1 MLLCPVGFT
10 ESGCLSQG
18 KDTLVSALLG
28 PIQVTLGHM
37 IKLLSRLFWALVGL
51 YGTGTSLF
59 LITRRLISDV
69 AFPPY
74 GFLNSFAHLL
84 MLPALIFLP
93 AAGIWRRK
101 WIAAGL
107 TLPALEFLLTY
118 GGLFLR
124 REPDG
129 TGTGLNLL
137 TYNTHA
143 ESESVQAMVEIIRSW
158 DADLVCIQELS
169 LVLAAEIESQL
180 SAQYPYRA
188 LYPTDST
195 DGLGILS
202 KYPIRAQ
209 EYWKFPDI
217 PSSLGHLRTEIE
229 TPRGILA
236 LYSAHPVHPGMVGR
250 LFDPEPRAREIGH
263 LLERFAKEPGMI
275 IVAGDFN
282 LSDQSS
288 DYQRLTG
295 FFQDA
300 YREVGRGLGLTYP
313 DWKMPQAKIRPY
325 PGLEFVPLLVRLDY
339 VFYRAPLRAIK
350 AVVNDSSGGSDHH
363 PVWVQFG
370 W

>member
-1 MLLCPVGFT
+1 MVF
-10 ESGCLSQG
+10 
-18 KDTLVSALLG
+18 
-28 PIQVTLGHM
+28 QVTLGFM
-37 IKLLSRLFWALVGL
+37 IKLLTRLFWALVGL
-51 YGTGTSLF
+51 YSTGTSFF

-84 MLPALIFLP
+84 MIPALIFLP
-93 AAGIWRRK
+93 AAGICRRK
-101 WIAAGL
+101 WITAGL
-107 TLPALEFLLTY
+107 LLPAVEFLLSY

-124 REPDG
+124 REQDD
-129 TGTGLNLL
+129 TDAAFSLL

-143 ESESVQAMVEIIRSW
+143 ETGSVQAMVDIIRSR
-158 DADLVCIQELS
+158 DADVVCIQELS
-169 LVLAAEIESQL
+169 RVLAAEIEAQL
-180 SAQYPYRA
+180 STQYPYRA

-195 DGLGILS
+195 DGQGILS
-202 KYPIRAQ
+202 KFPIRAQ

-217 PSSLGHLRTEIE
+217 PSSLGHLRTELE
-229 TPRGILA
+229 TPRGALA

-250 LFDPEPRAREIGH
+250 LFDPEPRAREISH
-263 LLERFAKEPGMI
+263 LLERFAQEPGMI
-275 IVAGDFN
+275 VVAGDFN

-288 DYQRLTG
+288 DYQRLTS

-313 DWKMPQAKIRPY
+313 DWKMTQAKIRPY
-325 PGLEFVPLLVRLDY
+325 PGLELMPLLVRLDY
-339 VFYRAPLRAIK
+339 VFYRGPLRAIK

-363 PVWVQFG
+363 PVWVQFR